1 MHENKSAFRSVNM
14 DAYLKLCAGKKMD
27 TMSMTCSPGQK
38 SDERRREWKIDARV
52 HAAKDRDLKARSL
65 YRGQFGDSGR
75 TSRVLGGE
83 ATERHD
89 GIEQRTPGYN
99 ERMPKCGSKATSG
112 VDATTSEGIRGLG
125 VPGAS
130 LLPPIQKV
138 GGDACMACCE
148 RVHSRQVNSALGE
161 GRIGEGRMTAFRTFE
176 AQTDGKV
183 CLEGRHGGTVASGL
197 LEKKMTP
204 ECSNRMLKGVEQ
216 ATATHPLHASSWS
229 KDPSTTDSAEIP
241 PESRNLRLVFSN
253 KRNSHQSPEVNV
265 TVKGLLLKCPARL
278 IAELNYSF
286 SGKKINPS
294 LSGIEKKTTCF
305 RPHLDVGEWVCPPAG
320 CQMGWWACPWWA
332 YPLHGKGCGIVGMPT
347 DGGHAHGG
355 YAHLADKIVGMPTI
369 GWWACPRMVGM
380 PTDGGHARGEYAH
393 LADRM
398 VGMPTL
404 SGLFSCSSFRQRFY
418 MMVHQAALG
427 LCREDMV
434 ILR

>member
-14 DAYLKLCAGKKMD
+14 DAYLKFCAGKKMD

-38 SDERRREWKIDARV
+38 SDERRREWKIDAR
-52 HAAKDRDLKARSL
+52 SL
-65 YRGQFGDSGR
+65 SLSG
-75 TSRVLGGE
+75 SIWGLGGGQAGCWE
-83 ATERHD
+83 ARQRRDMTAAVPGPIVKSRSE
-89 GIEQRTPGYN
+89 GTTRTPGYN

-183 CLEGRHGGTVASGL
+183 GLEGRHGGTVASGL

-241 PESRNLRLVFSN
+241 PESRN
-253 KRNSHQSPEVNV
+253 
-265 TVKGLLLKCPARL
+265 A
-278 IAELNYSF
+278 
-286 SGKKINPS
+286 KKINPS

-380 PTDGGHARGEYAH
+380 PT
-393 LADRM
+393 
-398 VGMPTL
+398 L
-404 SGLFSCSSFRQRFY
+404 SGLFSCSSFRQKFY